1 MRDRLRRVRDRRLPS
16 RCPSASSTR
25 RRKSRQPATDS
36 SRREHRFAPPISRSL
51 LMLFHVVTLIM
62 GVFFTVRKLDVRRRE
77 AKDYPNVDPAAFQEW
92 KSTALRAYNLGAF
105 ACFGRVA
112 LDVANQ
118 YALSR
123 VAPWTVIQV

>member
-1 MRDRLRRVRDRRLPS
+1 
-16 RCPSASSTR
+16 
-25 RRKSRQPATDS
+25 
-36 SRREHRFAPPISRSL
+36 
-51 LMLFHVVTLIM
+51 MLFHVVTLIM

-77 AKDYPNVDPAAFQEW
+77 AKDYPNVEPAAFQEW
-92 KSTALRAYNLGAF
+92 KSMALRAYNLGAF

-123 VAPWTVIQV
+123 VAPWTVIQVGGGVLFVAWVGCVVYSFVLSSRARTLQEKAKIILLPAAPPPEPR